1 MSRSGGLCGWRK
13 FLEWVER
20 LNAEDNE
27 GMYLMIEVRP
37 EEYKDE
43 LGSDITLNRRDM
55 KSMFG
60 YIMLG
65 ETQLLKQNSEVKK
78 WHGNHLK
85 GWMSI

>member
-1 MSRSGGLCGWRK
+1 MG
-13 FLEWVER
+13 WVER

-65 ETQLLKQNSEVKK
+65 ETQLLKQNLEVKK
-78 WHGNHLK
+78 WHGNHPK

>member
-1 MSRSGGLCGWRK
+1 MG
-13 FLEWVER
+13 WVER

-78 WHGNHLK
+78 WHGNHPK

>member
-1 MSRSGGLCGWRK
+1 
-13 FLEWVER
+13 
-20 LNAEDNE
+20 
-27 GMYLMIEVRP
+27 MIEVRP

-65 ETQLLKQNSEVKK
+65 ETQLLKQNLEVKK

>member
-1 MSRSGGLCGWRK
+1 MG
-13 FLEWVER
+13 WVER

-65 ETQLLKQNSEVKK
+65 ETQLLKQSLEVKK
-78 WHGNHLK
+78 WHGNHPK

>member
-1 MSRSGGLCGWRK
+1 MG
-13 FLEWVER
+13 WVER

-65 ETQLLKQNSEVKK
+65 ETQLLK
-78 WHGNHLK
+78 
-85 GWMSI
+85 

>member
-1 MSRSGGLCGWRK
+1 MSRSGWLCGWK
-13 FLEWVER
+13 GFLGWVER

>member
-1 MSRSGGLCGWRK
+1 MG
-13 FLEWVER
+13 WVER

-60 YIMLG
+60 YIMLVMKYL
-65 ETQLLKQNSEVKK
+65 TVDNK
-78 WHGNHLK
+78 
-85 GWMSI
+85 

>member
-1 MSRSGGLCGWRK
+1 LG
-13 FLEWVER
+13 WVER

-65 ETQLLKQNSEVKK
+65 ETQLLK
-78 WHGNHLK
+78 
-85 GWMSI
+85 

>member
-1 MSRSGGLCGWRK
+1 MG
-13 FLEWVER
+13 WVER

-65 ETQLLKQNSEVKK
+65 ETQLFK
-78 WHGNHLK
+78 
-85 GWMSI
+85 

>member
-1 MSRSGGLCGWRK
+1 MG
-13 FLEWVER
+13 WVER

-65 ETQLLKQNSEVKK
+65 ETQLLKQNLEVKK

>member
-1 MSRSGGLCGWRK
+1 MPRYICMGYTVTAGGYRELCRGRVGYVAGGGFWGGSK
-13 FLEWVER
+13 R

-37 EEYKDE
+37 EEYKGE
-43 LGSDITLNRRDM
+43 LGLDIALNRRDM

-65 ETQLLKQNSEVKK
+65 ETQLLK
-78 WHGNHLK
+78 
-85 GWMSI
+85 

>member
-1 MSRSGGLCGWRK
+1 MG
-13 FLEWVER
+13 WVER

-65 ETQLLKQNSEVKK
+65 ETQLLIQNSEVKK
-78 WHGNHLK
+78 WHGNHPK